1 MLTSFSLS
9 PTDSQFYDIEDF
21 CRLLPSPL
29 TEAPMLSADVDDEL
43 YTSLLQ
49 LMSCLRVPQLDP
61 HIGWDTG
68 LKQVQFSLVWTVSS
82 VCLSVCLS
90 GLSVYFSVG
99 VSGLV
104 IHVTATANI
113 VSACETY
120 LLTYSMLCGLLV

>member
-9 PTDSQFYDIEDF
+9 PSDSQFYDIEDR

-49 LMSCLRVPQLDP
+49 LLSCLRVPLLDP

-68 LKQVQFSLVWTVSS
+68 LKQVTV
-82 VCLSVCLS
+82 
-90 GLSVYFSVG
+90 
-99 VSGLV
+99 
-104 IHVTATANI
+104 
-113 VSACETY
+113 
-120 LLTYSMLCGLLV
+120 